1 MKTNQFHCNSEVIYN
16 GDEFNFTACT
26 MNDVYNSVNAIKS
39 NAVGYDA
46 VNLKFIKLLLPSVLQ
61 TLTHIFN
68 HTIYTRVYPLIWK
81 VANVIPVAKN
91 NSASKPE
98 DFRPISIL
106 SAISEVFE
114 EVLYSQIVLHLQA
127 HKLLSEHQS
136 GFRSGKSCNT
146 PILNI
151 MEFMGHDFDKT
162 ETSILVLIDFSK
174 AFDTVSILLQK
185 CSCAL
190 THKSCNKS

>member
-1 MKTNQFHCNSEVIYN
+1 MKTNPFHCNSEVTYN

-68 HTIYTRVYPLIWK
+68 HIIYTRVYPLIWK

-91 NSASKPE
+91 NSAGKPE
-98 DFRPISIL
+98 DFRPISI
-106 SAISEVFE
+106 
-114 EVLYSQIVLHLQA
+114 
-127 HKLLSEHQS
+127 
-136 GFRSGKSCNT
+136 
-146 PILNI
+146 
-151 MEFMGHDFDKT
+151 
-162 ETSILVLIDFSK
+162 
-174 AFDTVSILLQK
+174 
-185 CSCAL
+185 
-190 THKSCNKS
+190 